1 MSATSGRSWREFC
14 LNCHSTAK
22 QKGDLDL
29 ERFASLK
36 DIRRDTKVWLKV
48 AEMLD
53 NGEMPPKEAKQPT
66 SAERRQLRGW
76 VESYLHAE
84 SLAQAGDPGPVVL
97 RRLSNAE
104 YTYTI
109 RDLTGVDLNP
119 ARDFP
124 TDGAAGEGFTN
135 TGNAL
140 VMSPALLTKYFD
152 AGREIAQHAVLLP
165 DGFRFSPSIS
175 RADWTNDVLAQ
186 IRAIYR
192 KYSDNAGASQVNL
205 QGIIFNTNDGGRLP
219 IERYVAA
226 TFDVAERLSV
236 INTRTRASQVTNQ
249 GATPTALRG
258 RANPL
263 DVRSTPT
270 QSRGRGTQPWDH
282 KSSDINDAIAA
293 VAAKDGLNAKYLGI
307 LWDTLTDREPSLLLD
322 EIRAHWRA
330 GRPADAPQIAA
341 EIGQWQKAVWRF
353 SSVGHIGKVGGP
365 KAWQEPVTPITASQE
380 LRIKL
385 PTAAAGQ
392 KDVTLYLVASDAGD
406 GNATRFR
413 DLARAAFG
421 RPGPAGTCCSATWA
435 TSHAKCRHGGSKPSR
450 RRPGRSPR
458 RPSATRD
465 GKDRRRRPGED
476 ARSRRRFAHRL
487 VRLPGHRSDCGDQAR
502 LPREQGDQR
511 VKLRF
516 HPGLEHER
524 AAATA
529 GQFVQPA
536 RPRSRQHEAAL
547 GLRASVADAVRSR
560 RLAKPDRRLRS
571 RFPAR

>member
-1 MSATSGRSWREFC
+1 MTRVC

-66 SAERRQLRGW
+66 SAERKQLRGW
-76 VESYLHAE
+76 VERYLHAE

-186 IRAIYR
+186 IRDIYR
-192 KYSDNAGASQVNL
+192 KYSANAGASQVNL

-219 IERYVAA
+219 VEQYVAA
-226 TFDVAERLSV
+226 TFDVEAR
-236 INTRTRASQVTNQ
+236 
-249 GATPTALRG
+249 
-258 RANPL
+258 
-263 DVRSTPT
+263 
-270 QSRGRGTQPWDH
+270 
-282 KSSDINDAIAA
+282 IAA
-293 VAAKDGLNAKYLGI
+293 SDVGTI
-307 LWDTLTDREPSLLLD
+307 
-322 EIRAHWRA
+322 
-330 GRPADAPQIAA
+330 
-341 EIGQWQKAVWRF
+341 KA
-353 SSVGHIGKVGGP
+353 
-365 KAWQEPVTPITASQE
+365 
-380 LRIKL
+380 
-385 PTAAAGQ
+385 
-392 KDVTLYLVASDAGD
+392 
-406 GNATRFR
+406 
-413 DLARAAFG
+413 
-421 RPGPAGTCCSATWA
+421 
-435 TSHAKCRHGGSKPSR
+435 PSR
-450 RRPGRSPR
+450 SPPSPR
-458 RPSATRD
+458 
-465 GKDRRRRPGED
+465 K
-476 ARSRRRFAHRL
+476 RS
-487 VRLPGHRSDCGDQAR
+487 
-502 LPREQGDQR
+502 
-511 VKLRF
+511 
-516 HPGLEHER
+516 
-524 AAATA
+524 
-529 GQFVQPA
+529 
-536 RPRSRQHEAAL
+536 
-547 GLRASVADAVRSR
+547 
-560 RLAKPDRRLRS
+560 
-571 RFPAR
+571 